1 MLTTLELASK
11 LFGWLSLRRDTFVFY
26 CLWLV
31 GDAGQLI
38 GLYLGSGLL
47 TQQILDWSLVAF
59 ELIMVSSLGFFAL
72 KARYRVYKG
81 LQSGQSPFGT
91 SSPPFGSLRMREVL
105 RSGKSPKKKTG
116 SKKRTWTKT
125 EIFAIAVIVGILSG
139 MIIVWVFVDFIPRKT
154 AKPDPL
160 SKMPTSTTTWVAYV
174 VAWAGVPCWVGPRLM
189 NIHKSLKDDEPE
201 GITTESV
208 ILGDASHFSNIIS
221 IALVNN
227 TSDSVLAQL
236 PYMATSVLCASI
248 DVFRLGLKYHISH
261 SRLRK
266 GPARDERRQR
276 RPNRPNHP
284 QDDDPRSSS
293 AEDSDVENP
302 HQNRPGAPLLPSR
315 TSYDR
320 VRPGSRPSSPSNAL
334 SDLTALHNQL
344 DAHRE
349 AAAGGEE
356 SFVRAHPGVQRG
368 RLGGELE
375 WQARR
380 EAALHQQIDKV
391 RTRPGLQAKDK
402 EMLEAKHAMWLDDK
416 KRQDDK
422 KHQDDQK
429 TLEQLREHR
438 RKNYGPREKAYP
450 WIQFSKPPDFSLS
463 SGDESDPER
472 RRQDEYNHGHAGP
485 SSNLDSESEQ
495 EKRHRRGRRG

>member
-1 MLTTLELASK
+1 
-11 LFGWLSLRRDTFVFY
+11 
-26 CLWLV
+26 
-31 GDAGQLI
+31 
-38 GLYLGSGLL
+38 
-47 TQQILDWSLVAF
+47 
-59 ELIMVSSLGFFAL
+59 MVSSLGFFAL
-72 KARYRVYKG
+72 RARYRVYKG
-81 LQSGQSPFGT
+81 LKSGQLPFGT
-91 SSPPFGSLRMREVL
+91 SLPPFGTLRIGDVFV
-105 RSGKSPKKKTG
+105 SSKTPKKKTG

-125 EIFAIAVIVGILSG
+125 EIVTIAVIGGFLSI
-139 MIIVWVFVDFIPRKT
+139 MLIVWAVVDFIPRKT
-154 AKPDPL
+154 SKPDPL
-160 SKMPTSTTTWVAYV
+160 SKMPISTTTWVAYV

-276 RPNRPNHP
+276 RQRRPNRRNRP

-315 TSYDR
+315 TSHDH
-320 VRPGSRPSSPSNAL
+320 VHPDSRRSSPHNAL

-349 AAAGGEE
+349 AAASGEA
-356 SFVRAHPGVQRG
+356 SFVRAHPGVRRG
-368 RLGGELE
+368 RLASELE
-375 WQARR
+375 RQARE
-380 EAALHQQIDKV
+380 EAELHQQIDSV
-391 RTRPGLQAKDK
+391 RTRPGLEAEEKG
-402 EMLEAKHAMWLDDK
+402 MLETKHAEWTRDK
-416 KRQDDK
+416 KREA
-422 KHQDDQK
+422 DQK
-429 TLEQLREHR
+429 KLEQLREAR
-438 RKNYGPREKAYP
+438 RMQNYHSWMR
-450 WIQFSKPPDFSLS
+450 FPDHPDLASTLS
-463 SGDESDPER
+463 SSGESEPER
-472 RRQDEYNHGHAGP
+472 RRQDAYNHGHAGT

-495 EKRHRRGRRG
+495 ERWHRQRVSRA